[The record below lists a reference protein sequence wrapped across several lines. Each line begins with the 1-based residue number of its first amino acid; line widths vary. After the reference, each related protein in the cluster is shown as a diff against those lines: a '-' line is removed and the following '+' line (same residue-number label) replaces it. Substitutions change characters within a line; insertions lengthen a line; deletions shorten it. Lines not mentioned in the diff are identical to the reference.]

1 MKCCSV
7 SASLDIVRMLIHSL
21 NKKMLQCVSIPWHST
36 DANPQSEQE
45 DAAVCQPFLTYC
57 SADAN
62 PRSIDYS
69 SMSVADSTDCAMPVP
84 IWICEY
90 CCYSFLYILYYIQY
104 ILVLMFAL
112 FNEIYA
118 ALMTISKLLQVLQEF
133 LQKVAVNKPFRLCN
147 LSLVFRG
154 NEAAEAGNMKERR
167 PLN

>member
-1 MKCCSV
+1 
-7 SASLDIVRMLIHSL
+7 MLIHGPLIILACQLPILRTAPCQSPYEYANTVVL
-21 NKKMLQCVSIPWHST
+21 VFSI
-36 DANPQSEQE
+36 
-45 DAAVCQPFLTYC
+45 
-57 SADAN
+57 
-62 PRSIDYS
+62 
-69 SMSVADSTDCAMPVP
+69 
-84 IWICEY
+84 
-90 CCYSFLYILYYIQY
+90 YYIQY